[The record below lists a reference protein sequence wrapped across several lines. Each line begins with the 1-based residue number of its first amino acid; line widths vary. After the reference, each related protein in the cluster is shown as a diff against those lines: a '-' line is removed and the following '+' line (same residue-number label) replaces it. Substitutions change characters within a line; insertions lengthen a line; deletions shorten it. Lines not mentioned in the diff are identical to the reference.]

1 MRTEYE
7 EQRTRFFFIWIFYQK
22 KVDKKAK
29 ICGEALERE
38 YFKEVWR

>member
-7 EQRTRFFFIWIFYQK
+7 VKRTRFFFIGIFYKK

-29 ICGEALERE
+29 ICGEAP
-38 YFKEVWR
+38 